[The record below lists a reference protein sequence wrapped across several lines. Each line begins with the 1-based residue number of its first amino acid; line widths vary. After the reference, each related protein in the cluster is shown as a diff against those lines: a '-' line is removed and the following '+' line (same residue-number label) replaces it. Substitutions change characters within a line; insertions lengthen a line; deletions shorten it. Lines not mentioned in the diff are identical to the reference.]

1 MQEISM
7 NRFNKFMAATFL
19 LAAMLFTGAAQAMQ
33 IQQFDKMA
41 GDDQDE
47 YVAELIIGAQQVL
60 KDAGNPD
67 LAQQV
72 HKLFTTV
79 NPGSQLS
86 LGRGEFEM
94 NLARARVAD
103 AKRVENDPNAR
114 RLEVEDAMIVTMR
127 KNGIELPPSF
137 LTVASNFKPKFPPQ
151 QAKDTK
157 TKDDKKKN

>member
-1 MQEISM
+1 M
-7 NRFNKFMAATFL
+7 NRPTKSIAIAFLSAAL
-19 LAAMLFTGAAQAMQ
+19 LFANAAQAMQ

-47 YVAELIIGAQQVL
+47 YVAELIVGAQQVL
-60 KDAGNPD
+60 KDAGSPD
-67 LAQQV
+67 LAEQV

-79 NPGSQLS
+79 NPGSNIS

-103 AKRVENDPNAR
+103 VKRVANDPSAR

-137 LTVASNFKPKFPPQ
+137 LTVNKNFKPKHSP
-151 QAKDTK
+151 
-157 TKDDKKKN
+157 DKKKTN